1 MPYVPHDGSKEIV
14 VSAAAAL
21 NDWRAGGIQEASSVG
36 AVSSYE
42 EEEES
47 SSILGGGGE
56 KEKNWA
62 GKAKEDVD
70 GYGYWGQV
78 NNACLGKSIASSWGG
93 GVSSSPPPPIIT
105 DEDE

>member
-1 MPYVPHDGSKEIV
+1 M
-14 VSAAAAL
+14 SAAVAL
-21 NDWRAGGIQEASSVG
+21 NEVGKEEDWRAGGIQEASNVG
-36 AVSSYE
+36 AVSSYEGEE

-70 GYGYWGQV
+70 GYGCGGQV
-78 NNACLGKSIASSWGG
+78 NNACLGKNIASSWGG
-93 GVSSSPPPPIIT
+93 GVSSPPPPPIIM